1 MPSPR
6 RRAKG
11 FERPSRRVGTGEVQ
25 TAVAGPRATGPSRRG
40 GSGRTAATRPGLA
53 KTMTQGCH
61 GREGLCVQQG
71 AIRRQGH
78 LVVGQVGPGRW
89 GCHAPAGGQLQRE
102 PWGILP
108 PEVVHRSGK
117 GTTNFTLVTLED
129 TNPNPPQV

>member
-53 KTMTQGCH
+53 KALTQGA
-61 GREGLCVQQG
+61 QQG
-71 AIRRQGH
+71 AIRRRGR
-78 LVVGQVGPGRW
+78 LVVGQIGPGGW
-89 GCHAPAGGQLQRE
+89 GGNAPAVGQLQDE

-108 PEVVHRSGK
+108 PEVVRHGSEGA
-117 GTTNFTLVTLED
+117 TNFTLVTLED
-129 TNPNPPQV
+129 TNPNSAEV